1 MAKKSS
7 TVFFCQECGH
17 ESSKWMGQCPACKKW
32 NTFVEEKV
40 SVSGGSKI
48 TPFRE
53 AAKPVELGA
62 ISMQE
67 EERMHTGIAELDRVL
82 GGGIM
87 TGSLTLAETPASEN
101 RHCYCRC
108 AGCWQ
113 MRADTYSIYPGRN
126 P

>member
-1 MAKKSS
+1 MAKKST

-40 SVSGGSKI
+40 SVTNSKI

-53 AAKPVELGA
+53 AAKPVRIGS
-62 ISMQE
+62 ISMGE
-67 EERMHTGIAELDRVL
+67 EERMYTGIAELDRVL

-87 TGSLTLAETPASEN
+87 HREVHAPAADVQAACQCGQESL
-101 RHCYCRC
+101 
-108 AGCWQ
+108 
-113 MRADTYSIYPGRN
+113 IYLR
-126 P
+126 